1 MIEIPPDVVRA
12 MQDHAFAAPPWR
24 GVKPGERQV
33 AATTGIQMHVAKVN
47 LVCHLSAPV
56 ELR

>member
-1 MIEIPPDVVRA
+1 

-33 AATTGIQMHVAKVN
+33 AATTGIQKHVAKVN